1 MARVKNIFNAVKF
14 IQSQNPD
21 NMKNMAQNTFEKLQ
35 NVQQRRIEATM
46 GKIASKTSFLN
57 IVKLG
62 GARTAQINS
71 EAAMR
76 EEGSQKNGV
85 HEADLRPSLNGVAG
99 RYLEEG

>member
-1 MARVKNIFNAVKF
+1 MI
-14 IQSQNPD
+14 
-21 NMKNMAQNTFEKLQ
+21 
-35 NVQQRRIEATM
+35 
-46 GKIASKTSFLN
+46 
-57 IVKLG
+57 G

-71 EAAMR
+71 EAALR